1 MEWRREAWAE
11 PYYRSKVKLI
21 EQREIDFMAGA
32 ASKQTNQPNQS
43 NKLLFD
49 GCWWLVCGRSSWRHQ
64 IKSINFIN
72 LFALLG
78 LPLPPLLHEI
88 QINSIIQI
96 QSVEWIWMIVDWF
109 HEVLLLLV
117 TSMN

>member
-49 GCWWLVCGRSSWRHQ
+49 GC
-64 IKSINFIN
+64 
-72 LFALLG
+72 
-78 LPLPPLLHEI
+78 
-88 QINSIIQI
+88 
-96 QSVEWIWMIVDWF
+96 
-109 HEVLLLLV
+109 
-117 TSMN
+117 